1 MENKMLNRFLSKIL
15 KNSVIQKLVSI
26 KIGRL
31 LFMFIN
37 AILITL
43 VCVIDTD
50 NISIYISTLF
60 DIVMSLIFFMLII
73 WRLNDI
79 AKPRWLALGI
89 LIVFGVFYIENEMVT
104 NITTVAFLAII
115 VLLSYLPGKVTSK
128 EKIEE
133 IISNII
139 PTKNKIFNKKVIISF
154 ILGTAIMFGGTYLF
168 NKYKSDCL
176 FSNVGTVQIFGE
188 IKLMEDPE
196 YISTSALNVIQQ
208 IEALDADSSIKGIV
222 LDIASPGGGIAS
234 SEGIML
240 AVQSTSKPVVAVIR
254 DMGASGA
261 YLIATAADRIY
272 ANRMSDVGSIGVTQD
287 FLDTSEKDRREGV
300 VLYDFSS
307 GKYKGA
313 FKEHSKMTQEQ
324 RDNIMQGIMK
334 SHDIFVEYV
343 SNNRNIPI
351 EEVKA
356 IATGESWLGEDALK
370 LGLIDQI
377 GGVAE
382 AGVWMQEQIGDNVS
396 YCSLGK

>member
-31 LFMFIN
+31 LFLFVN
-37 AILITL
+37 AILIAL
-43 VCVIDTD
+43 VFVIDTD

-60 DIVMSLIFFMLII
+60 DIVMSLIFFILTI

-79 AKPRWLALGI
+79 GKPRWLALGI

-104 NITTVAFLAII
+104 NIFTVIFLAII
-115 VLLSYLPGKVTSK
+115 VLLAYLPGRVTSK

-133 IISNII
+133 IINNVIT
-139 PTKNKIFNKKVIISF
+139 TKNKIFNKKVIISF
-154 ILGTAIMFGGTYLF
+154 ILGIAIMFGGTYLF
-168 NKYKSDCL
+168 NRFKSDCL

-188 IKLMEDPE
+188 IKLMEDPD
-196 YISTSALNVIQQ
+196 YISTSALNAIQQ

-261 YLIATAADRIY
+261 YLIATASDRIY

-324 RDNIMQGIMK
+324 RNNIMEGIMK

-377 GGVAE
+377 GGLAE
-382 AGVWMQEQIGDNVS
+382 AGVWMQEQIGGDVS